1 MEVYIMDKNFI
12 EDRLISGNM
21 LPDDAEFLLYL
32 TNTNII
38 DYESKSIIERYADR
52 LIKIKGNTN
61 TFVYSKDY
69 LLDIKKNI
77 FNEMNDGKR
86 LSKDSI
92 NKIITQLNQF
102 TSLNLHIFQDTNN
115 LSYTDLDK
123 KYRYIVISHLISL
136 TKAVQEIKDD
146 GKSHYYYKLIF
157 DSFIVNILQ
166 TVRDILRLQAFYYR
180 DTLSYLITFKFDLL
194 LSTYI
199 AFVNQFRKLANTLED
214 IYDYHAFCRGLLH
227 KNAEKRA

>member
-123 KYRYIVISHLISL
+123 KYRYIVL
-136 TKAVQEIKDD
+136 V
-146 GKSHYYYKLIF
+146 
-157 DSFIVNILQ
+157 
-166 TVRDILRLQAFYYR
+166 
-180 DTLSYLITFKFDLL
+180 
-194 LSTYI
+194 
-199 AFVNQFRKLANTLED
+199 
-214 IYDYHAFCRGLLH
+214 
-227 KNAEKRA
+227 